1 MPFVPDA
8 QFETKDKMND
18 IRQRILDKKEKAMI
32 AERAKE
38 ERNSGKPTIDN
49 AKLIKEVFKLTS
61 GKNKEKEPKP
71 LSLKNLKDAM
81 KMDEFVEGVKQQEV
95 EELLQNEEIIEVKN
109 EAINVLSLTHT
120 NPVKRQLFANRLHQ
134 STTINNYV
142 NNNVLLAMFSRANEN
157 LKFGVV
163 YGMKYLQTN
172 SDYERLL
179 MMQKLQ
185 QEQLLKD
192 KLKEEKKEEVKEK
205 VKEETKEEV
214 KEESSEDEEEE
225 E

>member
-1 MPFVPDA
+1 MPFIADS

-38 ERNSGKPTIDN
+38 ERNSGKPKIDN

-205 VKEETKEEV
+205 VKEETNEEV
-214 KEESSEDEEEE
+214 IEESSEDEEEE